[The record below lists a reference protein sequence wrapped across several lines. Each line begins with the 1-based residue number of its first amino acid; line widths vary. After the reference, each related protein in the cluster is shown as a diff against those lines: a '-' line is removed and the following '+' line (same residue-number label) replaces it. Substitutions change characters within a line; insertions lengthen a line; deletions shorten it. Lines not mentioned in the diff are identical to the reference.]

1 MRENGVSVGAGMEG
15 LGWKRFM
22 RKHWGIVPIFL
33 AAGVVAF
40 VGAVYVFLWFVGNAQ
55 SSGLLPEILRQWRV
69 GNVFE
74 FVLIA
79 VFWGLLIIGIPVVV
93 AVVIGWQCW
102 KGLPAWPRAV

>member
-40 VGAVYVFLWFVGNAQ
+40 VGAVYVFLWFVGNAPIFRLGA
-55 SSGLLPEILRQWRV
+55 SDSESVDDG
-69 GNVFE
+69 
-74 FVLIA
+74 
-79 VFWGLLIIGIPVVV
+79 
-93 AVVIGWQCW
+93 
-102 KGLPAWPRAV
+102 